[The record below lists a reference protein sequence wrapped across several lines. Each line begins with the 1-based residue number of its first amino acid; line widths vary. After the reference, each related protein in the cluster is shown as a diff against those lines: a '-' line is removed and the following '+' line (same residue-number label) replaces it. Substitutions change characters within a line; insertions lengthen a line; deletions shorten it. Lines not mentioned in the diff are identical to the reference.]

1 MRTHASAEADRASEV
16 VPPIEINTPWRV
28 RQVRVIEHGV
38 IEVEFVD
45 QTRGRVDMRPFLNG
59 EKAAGTMFEPLRD
72 PSLFSQARVNLGA
85 VEWPGEIDLAPD
97 AMYDEIRAH
106 GTWIFG

>member
-1 MRTHASAEADRASEV
+1 MRD
-16 VPPIEINTPWRV
+16 

-45 QTRGRVDMRPFLNG
+45 GTRGHVDMRPFLNG
-59 EKAAGTMFEPLRD
+59 EKAAGTVFEPLRD
-72 PSLFSQARVNLGA
+72 PSLFSQAKLALGT

-97 AMYDEIRAH
+97 AMYDKIRAH
-106 GTWIFG
+106 GTWTFG